1 VFMRFVAHSS
11 IQHAFRLRSR
21 RSLSGLSAP
30 AIHRTSFALASV
42 VQTMSTSAEPKKL
55 FFVYAPDYADSDA
68 LNRRLK
74 VRQQHLDGVRP
85 LIENEWSS
93 KHRIEKWVHAHDAN
107 TVSPSGVAGALVT
120 EQSLQPNA
128 DKQFLGSAFI
138 IKAESLEEVRKR
150 MEADVYWTENV
161 VCESAHHRF

>member
-1 VFMRFVAHSS
+1 
-11 IQHAFRLRSR
+11 
-21 RSLSGLSAP
+21 
-30 AIHRTSFALASV
+30 
-42 VQTMSTSAEPKKL
+42 MSTSAEPKKL

-85 LIENEWSS
+85 LIENEWS
-93 KHRIEKWVHAHDAN
+93 R
-107 TVSPSGVAGALVT
+107 VAGALVT
-120 EQSLQPNA
+120 EQSLQPGA

-161 VCESAHHRF
+161 WDKEKMVITAFLSATPYP